1 MLHPTPA
8 ALRRRLVLVAPTA
21 LAAVALAG
29 LLAESAHS
37 QPAGAGDWPQAPVR
51 IIVPYPPGGLTDVVT
66 RLMAEG
72 LQRTT
77 GKNVLVENRPGGA
90 GQIGL
95 QAVLQAPRDG
105 HTLALVVP
113 ATMVTLP
120 LTNPDFKIKPLEE
133 FEPITA
139 AVDTFL
145 TLVTPPS
152 SGVRTL
158 DDLRAFARRHPDRMT
173 YGTPGVG
180 SSYHLNTAVML
191 RRLGLDALHVPYKG
205 ESEVLN
211 QVAGGHLGFSLVSS
225 AARGLVDA
233 GKLLGVAT
241 AAAVRPPVFAQVP
254 TFSEQGIDFKT
265 DGWVGY
271 AAAKGTPP
279 ALADQ
284 INRALV
290 RAINDPAVSGKL
302 RDTGFILVA
311 NSRSEFVKAIQDGTA
326 TYGDLIRSGAI
337 KLD

>member
-1 MLHPTPA
+1 MQRPIRSARARRASFLAMLG
-8 ALRRRLVLVAPTA
+8 LMVLGTLGP
-21 LAAVALAG
+21 
-29 LLAESAHS
+29 
-37 QPAGAGDWPQAPVR
+37 GAGGASAQSPASDWPQGPVR
-51 IIVPYPPGGLTDVVT
+51 IVVPYPPGGLTDVVT
-66 RLMAEG
+66 RLIAEG

-77 GKNVLVENRPGGA
+77 GKNVVVENRPGGA

-120 LTNPDFKIKPLEE
+120 LTNPDYRIKPLEE

-145 TLVTPPS
+145 TLVTPPG
-152 SGVRTL
+152 SGIRTL
-158 DDLRAFARRHPDRMT
+158 DDLRGFAKKSPDRMT

-180 SSYHLNTAVML
+180 SSYHLNTVVML
-191 RRLGLDALHVPYKG
+191 RRLGLEALHVPYKG

-225 AARGLVDA
+225 AARGLIDA
-233 GKLLGVAT
+233 GKLAGVAT
-241 AAAVRPPVFAQVP
+241 AASSRPPVFPQIP
-254 TFSEQGIDFKT
+254 TFTELGVDFKT

-271 AAAKGTPP
+271 AAARGTPA

-284 INRALV
+284 INRAMV

-302 RDTGFILVA
+302 RDTGFIIVA
-311 NSRSEFVKAIQDGTA
+311 NTRADFVKAIQDGTA
-326 TYGDLIRSGAI
+326 TYGELIRSGAL
-337 KLD
+337 KLN